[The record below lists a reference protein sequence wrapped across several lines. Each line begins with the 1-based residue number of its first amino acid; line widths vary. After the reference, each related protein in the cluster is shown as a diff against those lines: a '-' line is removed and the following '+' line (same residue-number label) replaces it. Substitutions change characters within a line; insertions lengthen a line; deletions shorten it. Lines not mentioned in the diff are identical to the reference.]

1 MPVIHTGA
9 VGTYFTVP
17 VINFLWNENKIFNFL
32 FLQLVNS
39 GSVKPGRLV
48 LFVSVVCPRPP
59 PPPSTKGNFVRVLW
73 PLCGHPWPACAL
85 RPLALFK
92 KLLRTPV
99 CVKLRYYWYFIICL
113 SSMAGTHADRQRRAG
128 YWREDC
134 SSRDRRILQVRNNQF
149 DWWINFSLIDGS
161 TNICRFPVGG

>member
-1 MPVIHTGA
+1 MKWEQNLQFSFSSTGKFRKRKTRPA
-9 VGTYFTVP
+9 G
-17 VINFLWNENKIFNFL
+17 
-32 FLQLVNS
+32 
-39 GSVKPGRLV
+39 
-48 LFVSVVCPRPP
+48 FVRKCGLSPP
-59 PPPSTKGNFVRVLW
+59 SPFPSTKGYFVRVLW
-73 PLCGHPWPACAL
+73 PPCGHPWPACAL